1 MNHLAPAPTRLLKIT
16 AAVARWLLFL
26 LLAAWLLFGLA
37 LGLLHGW
44 IVPRIDEYRPTLEMQ
59 ASRVLGVPVRIGA
72 IQARSSSLFPVVEL
86 NDVVLL
92 DPEGREALRLPRVLA
107 SVSPRSALAL
117 GFEQLYIDRP
127 ELDIRRTAA
136 GRLTIAGLD
145 FSRSD
150 GSNTDAQDW
159 FFSQSEF
166 VIRGGTVRWTDEQ
179 RPGGTLALAD
189 VDFVSRNS
197 ARRHSLRIDA
207 TPPPEWGE
215 RFTLMG
221 QFRQPLLVRRAG
233 QWQEWEGQLH
243 ANFSRVD
250 VSRLRQHADIGADLR
265 EGLGALRV
273 WVDVARGELLGAT
286 ADAALAQVNVRL
298 GKELEPLMLRSV
310 SGRLGGRRLPG
321 GFEFSTAGLQF
332 DADDGLHW
340 PGGNVFMRYT
350 EPAGGTPSGEFRADR
365 LDLAALAQIA
375 HRLPLGDAAHEVLA
389 RHAPRGLFETVQS
402 SWTGPIGSP
411 ARYEAKGR
419 VKGLEIASSSSRAG
433 SGTPGIRG
441 ADIDFELTQAGGKAG
456 LTITRGALDLPGV
469 FEDPVVPV
477 DQLTG
482 SVTWKFDGP
491 RIDLQV
497 SNLVFANAD
506 AQGEARASWHTT
518 DAATSSSR
526 SRFPGV
532 LDLSGTLSR
541 ADGTRVYRYLPA
553 HIPKDV
559 RNYVQEAV
567 TTGTAS
573 DVRFRV
579 KGDLHDMPFADPKKG
594 DFHISAQVR
603 NVNFAYVPRS
613 SLPRDSLQWPA
624 LNQLSGELVF
634 DRLSMRVKGATAR
647 LQGAP
652 ALQVTQANATI
663 PDLSHNTTVQVDGT
677 IKGPLGDALKVV
689 GNSPLGA
696 LTGGVLGKSTGTG
709 NADVQL
715 SLNLPVH
722 TIDKSKVSGSVTL
735 QGNDIQFTPDTPQLA
750 RARGVVSFSEG
761 GFTVT
766 NGQARMLGG
775 DLRIEG
781 GSRMVAGEPVVQ
793 LRAQGTATAE
803 GMRQARELG
812 FLSRLAQNAN
822 GGANYSVVLGFRRG
836 LPELQVSSNLQ
847 GLGLNLPAPLNK
859 AADAVLPLRL
869 ENSLLRESLTSGPLL
884 DQLVLDLGRVANVAY
899 VRDVS
904 GAQARVLRGGIGI
917 GLASNEFA
925 PVPDDGVL
933 ANINLSNVDID
944 AWEDVLSKAAGAS
957 INTASP
963 SAAAASAESQAA
975 QGYLPT
981 QVAVRAKELVF
992 DGRKLNN
999 VVVGGS
1005 REGTTW
1011 RANLDANELNGY
1023 VEYRQGS
1030 GATPGRLYA
1039 RLARMSIAQGATS
1052 DVEALLNE
1060 QPANIPALDI
1070 VVDDFELRGK
1080 KLGRVEVEAV
1090 NRVGGPRDGNVR
1102 EWRLSKLNFTTPD
1115 AIFSAT
1121 GNWAAV
1127 NAQGVQP
1134 TNARTGRPGAERRRT
1149 VMNFRLDIANA
1160 GDLLGRFGMKDVV
1173 RRGKGRMEGQVAWLG
1188 SPLTPDYPSMSGQ
1201 FNVNVE
1207 EGQFLKADPGLAK
1220 LLGVLS
1226 LQSLPRRLTLDFRD
1240 VFSEGFGF
1248 DFVRGDVKIDQ
1259 GIASTNNLQMKGVNA
1274 AVLMEGRAS
1283 LAAET
1288 QDLRVV
1294 VVPEIN
1300 AGTASLVATAINPA
1314 IGLGTFLAQWVLRRP
1329 LIQATTQEFHI
1340 DGTWTDPRI
1349 TRIEKKGLLGGTE
1362 PRQAEKP
1369 VDAPATASGETRP
1382 AVQQ

>member
-26 LLAAWLLFGLA
+26 LLSAWLLFGLA

-44 IVPRIDEYRPTLEMQ
+44 IVPRIDEYRPTLEKQ

-72 IQARSSSLFPVVEL
+72 IEARSSSLFPMVEL
-86 NDVVLL
+86 HDVVLL

-107 SVSPRSALAL
+107 SVSPRSALHL
-117 GFEQLYIDRP
+117 GFEQLYIDKP

-150 GSNTDAQDW
+150 GDNTEAQDW

-179 RPGGTLALAD
+179 RAAGTLSLAD
-189 VDFVSRNS
+189 VDFVARNS
-197 ARRHSLRIDA
+197 ARRHSLRLDA
-207 TPPPEWGE
+207 TPPVEWGD

-233 QWQEWEGQLH
+233 QWQEWDGQLH
-243 ANFSRVD
+243 ADFARVD
-250 VSRLRQHADIGADLR
+250 VSQLRRHADIGADLR

-286 ADAALAQVNVRL
+286 ADAALAQVNVQL
-298 GKELEPLMLRSV
+298 GKELQPLMLRSV
-310 SGRLGGRRLPG
+310 SGRVGGRRLPG
-321 GFEFSTAGLQF
+321 GFEFSTTGLQF

-350 EPAGGTPSGEFRADR
+350 EPAAGTPSGEFRADR

-375 HRLPLGDAAHEVLA
+375 HRLPLGDAAHDVLD
-389 RHAPRGLFETVQS
+389 RHAPRGLVETVQS
-402 SWTGPIGSP
+402 TWTGPIGSP
-411 ARYEAKGR
+411 TRYEAKGR
-419 VKGLEIASSSSRAG
+419 VAGLEIAASSSRTG

-441 ADIDFELTQAGGKAG
+441 ATIDFEFTQAGGKAG
-456 LTITRGALDLPGV
+456 LSITRGALDLPGV
-469 FEDPVVPV
+469 FEDPLVPV
-477 DQLTG
+477 DQLSG
-482 SVTWKFDGP
+482 NATWKLDGP
-491 RIDLQV
+491 KIDVQV
-497 SNLVFANAD
+497 GNLVFANAD
-506 AQGEARASWHTT
+506 AQGEARASWHTS

-559 RNYVQEAV
+559 RSYVQEAV

-573 DVRFRV
+573 DVKFRV

-613 SLPRDSLQWPA
+613 SLPKDSLQWPA

-652 ALQVTQANATI
+652 ALQVTQADATI

-696 LTGGVLGKSTGTG
+696 LTGGVLSKSTGTG

-715 SLNLPVH
+715 GLILPVH

-750 RARGVVSFSEG
+750 RARGVVSFNEG
-761 GFTVT
+761 GFTVS

-781 GSRMVAGEPVVQ
+781 GSRMVAGESVVQ
-793 LRAQGTATAE
+793 LRAQGTATAD
-803 GMRQARELG
+803 GLRQARELG
-812 FLSRLAQNAN
+812 FLSRLAQNAS
-822 GGANYSVVLGFRRG
+822 GGASYNAVLGFRRG
-836 LPELQVSSNLQ
+836 MPELQVSSNLQ
-847 GLGLNLPAPLNK
+847 GLGLSLPAPLNK
-859 AADAVLPLRL
+859 TAESALPLRF
-869 ENSLLRESLTSGPLL
+869 ENTLVRESLTSGPLL
-884 DQLVLDLGRVANVAY
+884 DQLVLDLGRVANVTY

-904 GAQARVLRGGIGI
+904 GAQTRVLRGGIGI
-917 GLASNEFA
+917 GLAPNEFA
-925 PVPDDGVL
+925 PMPDDGVL
-933 ANINLSNVDID
+933 ANINLTSVDID
-944 AWEDVLSKAAGAS
+944 AWEDALSKAAGAS
-957 INTASP
+957 INTASAP
-963 SAAAASAESQAA
+963 AATAESQAA

-981 QVAVRAKELVF
+981 QVAVRARELVLE
-992 DGRKLNN
+992 GRKLNN

-1039 RLARMSIAQGATS
+1039 RLARMNIAQGATS

-1090 NRVGGPRDGNVR
+1090 NRVGGPRDGTVR
-1102 EWRLSKLNFTTPD
+1102 EWRLSKLNLTTPD

-1121 GNWAAV
+1121 GNWTAI

-1134 TNARTGRPGAERRRT
+1134 SSVRTGRPAAERRRT

-1288 QDLRVV
+1288 QDIRVV

-1349 TRIEKKGLLGGTE
+1349 TRIEKKGLPATTE
-1362 PRQAEKP
+1362 PRQTGKP
-1369 VDAPATASGETRP
+1369 ADSPATAAEETKP
-1382 AVQQ
+1382 GVLQ

>member
-26 LLAAWLLFGLA
+26 LLSAWLLFGLA

-44 IVPRIDEYRPTLEMQ
+44 IVPRIDEYRPTLEKQ

-107 SVSPRSALAL
+107 SVSPRSALNL

-127 ELDIRRTAA
+127 ELDIRRTAE
-136 GRLTIAGLD
+136 GRLTVAGLD
-145 FSRSD
+145 FSRGGGD
-150 GSNTDAQDW
+150 NTEAQDW
-159 FFSQSEF
+159 FFSQPEF

-179 RPGGTLALAD
+179 RSAGTLALAD

-197 ARRHSLRIDA
+197 TRRHSLRIDA
-207 TPPPEWGE
+207 TPPPEWGD

-233 QWQEWEGQLH
+233 QWQEWDGQLH
-243 ANFSRVD
+243 ADFSRVD

-273 WVDVARGELLGAT
+273 WVDVAKGQLLGAT
-286 ADAALAQVNVRL
+286 ADAALAQVNVQL
-298 GKELEPLMLRSV
+298 GEQLEPLMLRSV
-310 SGRLGGRRLPG
+310 SGRVGGRRLPG
-321 GFEFSTAGLQF
+321 GFEFSTTGLQF

-375 HRLPLGDAAHEVLA
+375 HRLPLGEAAHEVLA
-389 RHAPRGLFETVQS
+389 RHAPRGLVETVQS
-402 SWTGPIGSP
+402 TWTGTIGSP
-411 ARYEAKGR
+411 TRYEAKGR
-419 VKGLEIASSSSRAG
+419 VAGLEIASSSSRGG

-441 ADIDFELTQAGGKAG
+441 ANIDFEMTQAGGKAG
-456 LTITRGALDLPGV
+456 LSITRGALDLPGV
-469 FEDPVVPV
+469 FEDPLVPV
-477 DQLTG
+477 DQLSG
-482 SVTWKFDGP
+482 NATWKLDGP
-491 RIDLQV
+491 KIDVQV
-497 SNLVFANAD
+497 SNLVFANTD
-506 AQGEARASWHTT
+506 AQGEARASWHTS

-573 DVRFRV
+573 DVKFRV

-624 LNQLSGELVF
+624 LNQLSGELIF

-652 ALQVTQANATI
+652 ALQVTQADATI

-696 LTGGVLGKSTGTG
+696 LTGQVLNKATGNG

-735 QGNDIQFTPDTPQLA
+735 QGNDIQFTPDTPQLM

-761 GFTVT
+761 GLTVS

-781 GSRMVAGEPVVQ
+781 GSRMLAGESVVQ
-793 LRAQGTATAE
+793 LRAQGNVTAD
-803 GMRQARELG
+803 GLRQARELG
-812 FLSRLAQNAN
+812 FLSRLAQNAS
-822 GGANYSVVLGFRRG
+822 GGASYSAVLGFRRG
-836 LPELQVSSNLQ
+836 VPELQVSSNLQ

-859 AADAVLPLRL
+859 TAESVLPLRF
-869 ENSLLRESLTSGPLL
+869 ENTLVRESLVPNAGPLL
-884 DQLVLDLGRVANVAY
+884 DQLVLDLGRVANVVY

-904 GAQARVLRGGIGI
+904 GTQTRVLRGGIGV
-917 GLASNEFA
+917 GLAPNEFA
-925 PVPDDGVL
+925 PMPDDGVL
-933 ANINLSNVDID
+933 ANINLANVDID
-944 AWEDVLSKAAGAS
+944 AWEDALSRAAGAS
-957 INTASP
+957 INTAS
-963 SAAAASAESQAA
+963 SAVVSAESQAA

-981 QVAVRAKELVF
+981 QVAVRAKELVL

-1030 GATPGRLYA
+1030 SVTPGRLYA
-1039 RLARMSIAQGATS
+1039 RLARMSIAQGATN

-1080 KLGRVEVEAV
+1080 KLGRVEVEAI

-1121 GNWAAV
+1121 GNWAAI

-1134 TNARTGRPGAERRRT
+1134 GNARTGRPAPERRRT

-1160 GDLLGRFGMKDVV
+1160 GELLGRFGMKDVV

-1340 DGTWTDPRI
+1340 DGTWADPRI
-1349 TRIEKKGLLGGTE
+1349 TRLEKKSLLGGPE
-1362 PRQAEKP
+1362 PRPQEKVP
-1369 VDAPATASGETRP
+1369 ESPPTASDENKTE
-1382 AVQQ
+1382 VLQ